1 MCRDFDWQTELKL
14 LTDDVD
20 VVTNENI
27 NKFAESELPNK
38 FFLQQF
44 TNIGE
49 EPFCHKKY
57 WKAYAEILISRGISR
72 IADVREDILIWLQDI
87 NWPGS
92 DLIWSF
98 VLKNF
103 SEFSEPLKKCINL
116 AISTDDSAW
125 FNTLLSLVYKSK
137 GYSDKKISEKLSKTD
152 YSTNQLYEKV
162 DTLFK

>member
-14 LTDDVD
+14 LADDVV

-27 NKFAESELPNK
+27 NKFAESELTKQVFCNSLRMLEK
-38 FFLQQF
+38 NRFVKK
-44 TNIGE
+44 NIGKLL
-49 EPFCHKKY
+49 PRF
-57 WKAYAEILISRGISR
+57 LISRGISR

-103 SEFSEPLKKCINL
+103 SEFFR
-116 AISTDDSAW
+116 T
-125 FNTLLSLVYKSK
+125 T
-137 GYSDKKISEKLSKTD
+137 EKM
-152 YSTNQLYEKV
+152 Y
-162 DTLFK
+162 